1 MKNSVHDNGGF
12 IGRVADYTAEDYYQ
26 TTTGSSLNHRYL
38 KWSITEQKDDTT
50 AVGGTMIQVSEL
62 YLKYTGS
69 AVSWGSV
76 TITNPN
82 GDNPANEGPA
92 NLIDGNINT
101 KVVDFDIDV
110 NGSSVFIIDAGSG
123 NTLQADSYYYVTG
136 NDAEQRDPISWTI
149 EGSNDGTNY
158 TVLHTVTNATITS
171 SRKTSTQ
178 EFSIATITNQN
189 KKNSGVWS
197 MGADYLNADLTPT
210 FGSDLIMHLDAKQG
224 YSGSGTTWSDI
235 SGNNYDAD
243 LIGTINYTS
252 GSQAK
257 FTWAGGQTASRLH
270 LSTTALSNLTDGYEW
285 TIEFVISINST
296 ASTTYFNS
304 MATSSNNNYYIAQ
317 KAGGALFPFSESR
330 LSGSNISLTASETFV
345 FTIVHSGSSQKY
357 YKNGYLSGT
366 WNGANDI
373 SQTQGWILNQEQDS
387 VLGGLQSNQATA
399 MSASA
404 ILLFDKPL
412 TDVEVLS
419 NYNLHKTEYGLP

>member
-1 MKNSVHDNGGF
+1 S
-12 IGRVADYTAEDYYQ
+12 ATTY
-26 TTTGSSLNHRYL
+26 TTTASQVSDAADLTFSHDGLKFYVVGVNSSNVY
-38 KWSITEQKDDTT
+38 EYTT
-50 AVGGTMIQVSEL
+50 ASPI
-62 YLKYTGS
+62 
-69 AVSWGSV
+69 
-76 TITNPN
+76 
-82 GDNPANEGPA
+82 
-92 NLIDGNINT
+92 NL
-101 KVVDFDIDV
+101 
-110 NGSSVFIIDAGSG
+110 
-123 NTLQADSYYYVTG
+123 
-136 NDAEQRDPISWTI
+136 
-149 EGSNDGTNY
+149 
-158 TVLHTVTNATITS
+158 
-171 SRKTSTQ
+171 
-178 EFSIATITNQN
+178 N
-189 KKNSGVWS
+189 KKNTGVWS
-197 MGADYLNADLTPT
+197 MDADYLNAELAPV

-296 ASTTYFNS
+296 SGTTYLNS
-304 MATSSNNNYYIAQ
+304 MATGSDNNYYIAQ
-317 KAGGALFPFSESR
+317 KAGTALKPYSETK
-330 LSGSNISLTASETFV
+330 LSGSDISLTASETIV

-366 WNGANDI
+366 YNGANDI

-387 VLGGLQSNQATA
+387 VLGGLQSSQATA